1 MVPVISRRTT
11 TLNILND
18 DHGDQFP
25 GALPASSAPA
35 GADEQ
40 FVRMHAAYVQKVNAA
55 VQADR
60 EGLAHELAERTFA
73 EESRDPAVHGAQQ
86 RPIGERLGRFAR
98 ALDRFDAY
106 TLEVFNPGAP
116 SGRRAER

>member
-1 MVPVISRRTT
+1 MISRRTT
-11 TLNILND
+11 PLND

-25 GALPASSAPA
+25 GALPSLATPA
-35 GADEQ
+35 AAGPDEQ

-55 VQADR
+55 VQSDR

-73 EESRDPAVHGAQQ
+73 EESLALAMPGAHQ
-86 RPIGERLGRFAR
+86 RPIRERLGRFAR

-116 SGRRAER
+116 SDRHVQR

>member
-1 MVPVISRRTT
+1 MISRHTT
-11 TLNILND
+11 TLNTLND

-25 GALPASSAPA
+25 GALPATSAPA

-40 FVRMHAAYVQKVNAA
+40 FGRMHAAYVQKVNAA

-73 EESRDPAVHGAQQ
+73 EESRDPAAHGARQ

>member
-1 MVPVISRRTT
+1 MVPVISRRT

-25 GALPASSAPA
+25 GALPASSAQA

-60 EGLAHELAERTFA
+60 EGLAHEAERTFA
-73 EESRDPAVHGAQQ
+73 EESLDPAMLSGRQ
-86 RPIGERLGRFAR
+86 RPIRERLGRFAR

-116 SGRRAER
+116 SSRRTER

>member
-1 MVPVISRRTT
+1 MISRRTT
-11 TLNILND
+11 TTLND

-25 GALPASSAPA
+25 GAVPALATSAPA
-35 GADEQ
+35 RADEQ

-73 EESRDPAVHGAQQ
+73 EESLDPALDGARP
-86 RPIGERLGRFAR
+86 RPIRERLGRFAR
-98 ALDRFDAY
+98 ALDSY

-116 SGRRAER
+116 SGRHAQR

>member
-1 MVPVISRRTT
+1 MTT
-11 TLNILND
+11 PMND
-18 DHGDQFP
+18 DYGDRFP
-25 GALPASSAPA
+25 EAISAPRTA
-35 GADEQ
+35 GHTTADERI
-40 FVRMHAAYVQKVNAA
+40 VRMHAAYVQKVNAA

-73 EESRDPAVHGAQQ
+73 EESRDPAAHGARQ

>member
-1 MVPVISRRTT
+1 MSQPVRGVDTRWQPRSTDTGGVPTGPRTGLTRRMVPVISRRTT
-11 TLNILND
+11 TLNTLND

-73 EESRDPAVHGAQQ
+73 
-86 RPIGERLGRFAR
+86 
-98 ALDRFDAY
+98 
-106 TLEVFNPGAP
+106 
-116 SGRRAER
+116 